1 MDKEIAAARQ
11 ALQHVPIMEGR
22 IIGGALGKL
31 DRALKEKD
39 AEIESL
45 KQQLRRQNELGVEWM
60 LDYYAMSSRFQE
72 LKKELAV
79 ARREIDWL
87 REVPHAG
94 QGS

>member
-11 ALQHVPIMEGR
+11 ALQHVPIMEGS

-45 KQQLRRQNELGVEWM
+45 KQQFNQQTTTAVEWM
-60 LDYYAMSSRFQE
+60 VEYYTLDGRFQE
-72 LKKELAV
+72 QKRELAA
-79 ARREIDWL
+79 ARREIERL
-87 REVPHAG
+87 GGGKHG
-94 QGS
+94 L